1 MSLLDHLLP
10 YDFSPLTVLSAEE
23 VRHDLVALIQE
34 DS

>member
-1 MSLLDHLLP
+1 MSLLDYLLP

-23 VRHDLVALIQE
+23 IRRNLVTLIQE